1 MQNQNESSV
10 GDGPSETAVFRL
22 SLLLW
27 AGIAA
32 AVCWIAADMLLVGF
46 VQEPERYPLLSQTL
60 APQLDGSVEFAVL
73 MQAGSPERLLWGVLP
88 ATFSVVLYLA
98 AAFGVYRLMRP
109 GRTAKGVFAILFFGY
124 ALSPLGHAGFY
135 FTGMAAKA
143 LLNAAPDDYPL
154 LLDLFRRFYRILAI
168 HWTVSV
174 GSIAAGW
181 LLLLVQTLR
190 RKTLLP
196 RAAAWCNPL
205 PVGTV
210 IAFSC
215 SLFPQSTAAAALG
228 GATFNLAQLVFFVC
242 AAACVRRRAAK
253 AAEGRN
259 GNDTAAGA

>member
-1 MQNQNESSV
+1 MQNQNEASVRCGSS
-10 GDGPSETAVFRL
+10 EIAVSRL

-32 AVCWIAADMLLVGF
+32 AVCWTVADMLLVGF
-46 VQEPERYPLLSQTL
+46 VQTPERYPLLSQTL
-60 APQLDGSVEFAVL
+60 APQLGEAADFAVL

-88 ATFSVVLYLA
+88 ATFSAVLYLA

-109 GRTAKGVFAILFFGY
+109 GRTAKVGFAVLFFGY

-135 FTGMAAKA
+135 FTGMVAKV
-143 LLNAAPDDYPL
+143 LLNAAPDDYPPL
-154 LLDLFRRFYRILAI
+154 LALFRHFYRMLAV
-168 HWTVSV
+168 HWMASV

-190 RKTLLP
+190 RRTLLP

-210 IAFSC
+210 IAVSC
-215 SLFPQSTAAAALG
+215 SLFPQSPVAAALG

-242 AAACVRRRAAK
+242 AAACVRRR
-253 AAEGRN
+253 GM
-259 GNDTAAGA
+259 GIQPG